1 MGQPDPVVRAS
12 EISQYAYCARA
23 WWYARVKGYPSAN
36 VDALRAG
43 VVRHR
48 AHGAAVAG
56 STLLLRLAIVL
67 LVIAGLLLAAWLVLN
82 AGG

>member
-23 WWYARVKGYPSAN
+23 WWYARVKGYHSAN

-43 VVRHR
+43 VLEHR
-48 AHGAAVAG
+48 AHGRAVAG
-56 STLLLRLAIVL
+56 STWLLRLAIAL
-67 LVIAGLLLAAWLVLN
+67 LVIAGLLLAVWLALS

>member
-12 EISQYAYCARA
+12 EISQHAYCARA
-23 WWYARVKGYPSAN
+23 WWYARVKGYQSAN

-43 VVRHR
+43 VLGHR
-48 AHGAAVAG
+48 AHGRAVAR
-56 STLLLRLAIVL
+56 STWLLRLAIVL
-67 LVIAGLLLAAWLVLN
+67 LVIAGLLLAVWLVLN